1 MKFVRFGDRGHEKPG
16 LIDDD
21 GNCRDLSGVIDDIA
35 GDVLTRLRDLP
46 ITVDDLPI
54 VEGHPRLGACVGA
67 VGKFI
72 CIGLNY
78 SDHAAETGAD
88 DDDPGAVRRFGMR
101 QVQRKRL
108 ALQLGLPIATSD
120 DM

>member
-1 MKFVRFGDRGHEKPG
+1 M
-16 LIDDD
+16 
-21 GNCRDLSGVIDDIA
+21 
-35 GDVLTRLRDLP
+35 
-46 ITVDDLPI
+46 
-54 VEGHPRLGACVGA
+54 
-67 VGKFI
+67 
-72 CIGLNY
+72 IGLVDQRHFRGIAAK
-78 SDHAAETGAD
+78 SARCSHAAETGAD